1 MNPLR
6 VRVGVSEAADS
17 ARQKG
22 KVMAML
28 ADGSVGAGAVFCTD
42 GQVFGVSCGPTWRTF
57 LFF

>member
-22 KVMAML
+22 KAVAKL
-28 ADGSVGAGAVFCTD
+28 ADGSIGAGFVLCTA
-42 GQVFGVSCGPTWRTF
+42 GQVGGVSWGLSWQ
-57 LFF
+57 